1 MRKKIVKVKVK
12 REVRVIPV
20 KVRKN
25 LVIVKDKKLVDIKSK
40 IDVIKIE

>member
-1 MRKKIVKVKVK
+1 
-12 REVRVIPV
+12 VRVIPV

-25 LVIVKDKKLVDIKSK
+25 LVSVIDKKLVDLKSK